1 MAASSGVRC
10 GAGSPPWPAAAPANA
25 AAITCSMAAVASGYR
40 FGHGALYSPTTS
52 GFS

>member
-10 GAGSPPWPAAAPANA
+10 GAVPVPGPAAPLANA
-25 AAITCSMAAVASGYR
+25 AAMTCSMAAVASGYR

>member
-1 MAASSGVRC
+1 MAASSGSAAGLRAR
-10 GAGSPPWPAAAPANA
+10 GAPLANA
-25 AAITCSMAAVASGYR
+25 AAMTCSMAAVASGYR